1 MKKPDSVAPNSETL
15 DLEEMRY
22 AGFWVRALTTIIDIF
37 FIIIFLSIIV
47 SIFAMTAEYIPGEL
61 KAMELILQVI
71 IVCVSLMMW
80 IKWGA
85 TPGKMLK
92 KIVIVDEKT
101 GGKLSLKQC
110 FIRYLAQIPSTL
122 VFGLGYLWIA
132 IDDKKRGWHDIL
144 SGTVVIYRNKQDS
157 AFEAKQVNEK

>member
-1 MKKPDSVAPNSETL
+1 MKQSASVAPDAETL
-15 DLEEMRY
+15 NLEKMRY
-22 AGFWVRALTTIIDIF
+22 AGFWIRALTTAIDIF
-37 FIIIFLSIIV
+37 FIIIFIILFLSIFVI
-47 SIFAMTAEYIPGEL
+47 TAGHIPSEL
-61 KAMELILQVI
+61 VAIELIVQVI
-71 IVCVSLMMW
+71 IVCGGLMMW

-144 SGTVVIYRNKQDS
+144 SGTVVIYRDEQDS
-157 AFEAKQVNEK
+157 AFEAKKFNEK